1 MLEEYPSLLGMRWKK
16 TGVEMDIGD
25 LRGRNNAKTC
35 MGCGKE
41 VNNQDASWEEL
52 PHIFNI
58 PDNTQ
63 LKKAIVTKR
72 FGPVGLYAIFN
83 RA

>member
-1 MLEEYPSLLGMRWKK
+1 
-16 TGVEMDIGD
+16 MDIGD
-25 LRGRNNAKTC
+25 LRGRNNTKAC

-52 PHIFNI
+52 PYIFNI

-72 FGPVGLYAIFN
+72 FGLVSLYAISN